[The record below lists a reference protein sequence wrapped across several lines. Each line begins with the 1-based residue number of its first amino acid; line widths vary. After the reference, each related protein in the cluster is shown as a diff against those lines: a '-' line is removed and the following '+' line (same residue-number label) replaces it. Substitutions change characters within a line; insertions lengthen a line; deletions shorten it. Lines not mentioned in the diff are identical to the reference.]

1 MSWFK
6 KFFAKKVDERQ
17 EMDLLRVEH
26 YSFWLMFWLLAIE
39 IVVQG
44 IILDGGDKI
53 TGEWIVFMIT
63 AVFSVAGFIRK
74 GVWSYQSKRVPGVKS
89 YFLYSLIAGA
99 VGGVLGFLGGM
110 KRSPGNQGAICAN
123 VVGMATG
130 IFAISFV
137 GFSVL
142 GTITRYREKKLELE
156 AMEEDTDEDEE
167 NE

>member
-1 MSWFK
+1 MNWFK
-6 KFFAKKVDERQ
+6 KLFSKKVDERQ

-44 IILDGGDKI
+44 IILDEGDKI
-53 TGEWIVFMIT
+53 LGEWIVFIVT

-74 GVWSYQSKRVPGVKS
+74 GVWSYQAKKVPGVKS
-89 YFLYSLIAGA
+89 YFLYSIVAGVA
-99 VGGVLGFLGGM
+99 GGAISFLGM
-110 KRSPGNQGAICAN
+110 IKRSPGNLQAVMAATIGT
-123 VVGMATG
+123 ATG
-130 IFAISFV
+130 IFVISFI

-142 GTITRYREKKLELE
+142 GTITRHRERELELE

-167 NE
+167 DE

>member
-1 MSWFK
+1 MNWFK
-6 KFFAKKVDERQ
+6 KLFSKKVDERQ

-53 TGEWIVFMIT
+53 LGEWIVFIVT
-63 AVFSVAGFIRK
+63 AVFSVAGFTRK
-74 GVWSYQSKRVPGVKS
+74 GVWSYQAKKVPGVKS
-89 YFLYSLIAGA
+89 YFLYSIVAGVA
-99 VGGVLGFLGGM
+99 GGAISFLGM
-110 KRSPGNQGAICAN
+110 FKRSHGNLQAVMAATIGT
-123 VVGMATG
+123 ATG
-130 IFAISFV
+130 IFVISFI

-142 GTITRYREKKLELE
+142 GTITRHRERKLELE

-167 NE
+167 DE

>member
-44 IILDGGDKI
+44 IVLDGGDKI
-53 TGEWIVFMIT
+53 LGEWMVFMAT
-63 AVFSVAGFIRK
+63 AIFAVAGFIRK
-74 GVWSYQSKRVPGVKS
+74 GVWSYQSKKVPGVKS
-89 YFLYSLIAGA
+89 YFLYSLIAGT

-123 VVGMATG
+123 AVGMATG

-137 GFSVL
+137 GFSIL
-142 GTITRYREKKLELE
+142 GTITRHREKKLEME